1 LLSQYEQLRVKEAVQ
16 ANLISWVNPAAFPDA
31 PSKPNKTLYLGLGL
45 VISMIAGFG
54 LVLVFENLDTT
65 LFSSE
70 QVTAV
75 VRLPMLGRIPLERKK
90 KGLQGPLNGSS
101 YNTEAFLRLRTTFIQ
116 NVDESS
122 TKSVMVTSALQ
133 GEGKSTIVCSL
144 AYLLSQSTKKI
155 ILVDGDLR
163 LSTVHK
169 IFNLPN
175 ELGLCD
181 YLLARA
187 EVADIIQPTNFPGLS
202 VITGGRSTQEP
213 VNLLSS
219 DRMKTLV
226 LELQKNYDLV
236 LFDSPAVL
244 AVTDASVIAPLMDGV
259 LLVVKRGF
267 IGKEKLEAT
276 IEQLTNVKAKLM
288 GFAINGE
295 DISENYY
302 EYQAYSSKKK

>member
-1 LLSQYEQLRVKEAVQ
+1 
-16 ANLISWVNPAAFPDA
+16 
-31 PSKPNKTLYLGLGL
+31 
-45 VISMIAGFG
+45 
-54 LVLVFENLDTT
+54 
-65 LFSSE
+65 
-70 QVTAV
+70 
-75 VRLPMLGRIPLERKK
+75 MLGKIPQERKK
-90 KGLQGPLNGSS
+90 KGLKYPLNGSS
-101 YNTEAFLRLRTTFIQ
+101 YNTEAFLRLRTTFLK

-122 TKSVMVTSALQ
+122 SKSIMVTSALQ
-133 GEGKSTIVCSL
+133 GEGKSTIVSSL

-169 IFNLPN
+169 IFDLPN
-175 ELGLCD
+175 QLGLCD
-181 YLLARA
+181 YLLDRA
-187 EVADIIQPTNFPGLS
+187 EVADIIQPTIYPGLS

-219 DRMKTLV
+219 DRMKILV
-226 LELQKNYDLV
+226 QELHKNYDLV

-244 AVTDASVIAPLMDGV
+244 AVTDASVIAPLVDGV

-267 IGKEKLEAT
+267 IGKEKLEAA

-288 GFAINGE
+288 GYAINGE

-302 EYQAYSSKKK
+302 EYQAYSAKKK